1 MFFKIKGNKL
11 HIIKDNKKTTQKY
24 KADGIS
30 KVALI
35 QIKL

>member
-1 MFFKIKGNKL
+1 MFLKMKSNKL

-24 KADGIS
+24 EADGIP
-30 KVALI
+30 KAALI